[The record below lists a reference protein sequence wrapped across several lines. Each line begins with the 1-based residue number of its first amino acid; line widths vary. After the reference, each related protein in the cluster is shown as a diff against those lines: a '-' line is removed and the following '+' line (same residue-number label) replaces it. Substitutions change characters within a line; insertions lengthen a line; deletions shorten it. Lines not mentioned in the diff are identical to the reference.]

1 MQARWH
7 SVPWVVALAVMASGL
22 LGSNETLRAAV
33 KNQNVVQG
41 TVVSVSNNSITISVK
56 QNNYE
61 ESSDQKTLAC
71 SAQTTKVGLKTP
83 DGVQQVSGKSIGVG
97 DKVAIR
103 MSVHGSENYVAD
115 GILILSQGTGNTK
128 KNAKSQ

>member
-1 MQARWH
+1 MQSRWH
-7 SVPWVVALAVMASGL
+7 SIPWVVVLAVVACGW

-41 TVVSVSNNSITISVK
+41 TVVSISNNSITISVK
-56 QNNYE
+56 QKNQD
-61 ESSDQKTLAC
+61 SSDQLTLAC

-83 DGVQQVSGKSIGVG
+83 DGVQQVSGQSIGVG

-115 GILILSQGTGNTK
+115 GILILSQGKNQGSTK
-128 KNAKSQ
+128 GKKSQ